1 MKKKIL
7 LATLGLMISAIL
19 IGVARAQINVTIT
32 LTDAGNNSIPSTVPI
47 GTTVYVHGFYQ
58 DISDGASAKAL
69 MEVYYDN
76 GSGLTSKTTLYSGSI
91 DSGQT
96 ITRSTTLTQPG
107 SYEFRW
113 TCTQIVIADSLG
125 NTGFGTQCVVKR
137 GFITVTLVTLP
148 VPEPGTFAGLIMALS
163 AFGLLAV
170 KKAKR

>member
-1 MKKKIL
+1 MKKNIV
-7 LATLGLMISAIL
+7 LATLGLMIFAIL
-19 IGVARAQINVTIT
+19 IGVARAQINVSIT
-32 LTDAGNNSIPSTVPI
+32 LTDAGNNSISSTVPI

-58 DISDGASAKAL
+58 DASSGASAGAL

-76 GSGLTSKTTLYSGSI
+76 GSGLTSQTTLYSGSV

-96 ITRSTTLTQPG
+96 ITTSTTLTQPG

-113 TCTQIVIADSLG
+113 TCTQVITASSLG
-125 NTGFGTQCVVKR
+125 TAGFGTQCVIKR

-148 VPEPGTFAGLIMALS
+148 VPEPGTLAGLIMALS